1 MASTTTSTTTTTATE
16 TVAIHTFPETG
27 RGLQAQLDIKE
38 DAIILSAKWEAVW
51 SVEAALNEP
60 VLGDILNQNKLSVD
74 DTLALFLLFVKLS
87 PKCSRD
93 QNDQRRVHVKS
104 GIPESYTAS
113 CFFTDEDLEIAQGSS
128 LYNLTIHSQSQIED
142 DFRVLLQRVFLRNPD
157 VFPLG
162 RFTLDEYKWALFTVW
177 SRAMDFNVSAETSLR
192 GVVPFLDM
200 VNHSFD
206 VKQCHAYDPTEKA
219 VKILA
224 GKSYKK
230 GDEVFIN
237 YGPVSN
243 TKLLRLYGFVV
254 PGNPYN
260 AFELVLSTSEHAP
273 FFAEKAQVYASAG
286 IPLDATFKLTLKDP
300 LPTQVLQYLRIQRL
314 TWTELN
320 LAKSATGM
328 SPFTAR
334 NEQEILETLIEAF
347 ESMLAG
353 FSVKQDQLLAWV
365 ELGKWEKGS
374 NAWMAAI
381 VSLEEQQIL
390 SKSLAEANRLRSG
403 IVCGHCG
410 AADLTLKKCGKCN
423 AIAYCD
429 SVCQKANWGVHKV
442 LCGAK

>member
-1 MASTTTSTTTTTATE
+1 MASTTTTTTSTSTTATE

-60 VLGDILNQNKLSVD
+60 VLGDILKQNKLSVD

-93 QNDQRRVHVKS
+93 QHDQRRVHVKS

-128 LYNLTIHSQSQIED
+128 LYNLTIHSQSQSKTTSE
-142 DFRVLLQRVFLRNPD
+142 
-157 VFPLG
+157 
-162 RFTLDEYKWALFTVW
+162 FTLDEYKWALFTVW

-260 AFELVLSTSEHAP
+260 AFELV
-273 FFAEKAQVYASAG
+273 
-286 IPLDATFKLTLKDP
+286 
-300 LPTQVLQYLRIQRL
+300 
-314 TWTELN
+314 
-320 LAKSATGM
+320 
-328 SPFTAR
+328 
-334 NEQEILETLIEAF
+334 
-347 ESMLAG
+347 
-353 FSVKQDQLLAWV
+353 
-365 ELGKWEKGS
+365 
-374 NAWMAAI
+374 
-381 VSLEEQQIL
+381 
-390 SKSLAEANRLRSG
+390 
-403 IVCGHCG
+403 
-410 AADLTLKKCGKCN
+410 
-423 AIAYCD
+423 
-429 SVCQKANWGVHKV
+429 
-442 LCGAK
+442 